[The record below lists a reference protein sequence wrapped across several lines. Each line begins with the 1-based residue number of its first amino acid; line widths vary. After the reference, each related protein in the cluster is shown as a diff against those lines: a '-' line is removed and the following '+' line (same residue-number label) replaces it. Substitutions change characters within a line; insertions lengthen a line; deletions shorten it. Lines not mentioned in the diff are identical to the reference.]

1 MSLAQPPSYQS
12 SLFSS
17 SPTPFGT
24 FGASGPLSSID
35 NEYSDS
41 SVQPD
46 PIHAPQGR
54 IPMGAPEFIPAPLS
68 AVGKPSSQIDFARGF
83 GLDVPLESEEEEEDE
98 AENSQVPEEVED
110 DEDDDVVEGDNT
122 EDMELDTDRYDGEI
136 VEMDDGATTVPQSG
150 FHSRHI
156 SKLSAALSLRS
167 VGGNF
172 QGQLS
177 NAQEDGESR
186 ADDDEVQNRVEEAQ
200 DDEEERE
207 QHLEADPA
215 AEWTGSEDLYLGAE
229 TSDDDVGFALFHGL
243 DMISDML
250 AECRRMVKSIR
261 RRTSTSREERPS
273 RTSSGCSTTT
283 SGRTTTH
290 SQLPSSSR

>member
-1 MSLAQPPSYQS
+1 
-12 SLFSS
+12 
-17 SPTPFGT
+17 
-24 FGASGPLSSID
+24 
-35 NEYSDS
+35 
-41 SVQPD
+41 
-46 PIHAPQGR
+46 
-54 IPMGAPEFIPAPLS
+54 MGAPEFIPAPLS